1 MQRQLPYKN
10 FEYLDQYQRPTHFNH
25 IVRQLSDLNI
35 DFFVEKS
42 VYEQKGFLVT
52 CTLGYNFQDSLE
64 NTIDL
69 SCFPKYQRVSMDQLT
84 RDQIW
89 SFNNESRNIEK
100 DPAKLIS
107 SYENE
112 NLVTDFIDN
121 IIYLL
126 INHSCSILSVESVI
140 VYEHSSF
147 MLEYMNYLQS
157 ARSLATSNLEG
168 RLIKNLSNSVPGM
181 LYAILSVWS
190 SLLSIYIF
198 SCCDKN
204 PFFFLPLFLLFF
216 FFYSFFFFFFLF
228 FFPGKLHQKIDSYNH
243 VEIAMNKEKFLKSV
257 SDPNFMDFKVIS
269 SNCSLLIKDGI
280 CVNNKTLPSIPSQV
294 YRSERA

>member
-204 PFFFLPLFLLFF
+204 PFFFSTSLSSFFLL
-216 FFYSFFFFFFLF
+216 LLLLLLLL
-228 FFPGKLHQKIDSYNH
+228 PVLLPRQT
-243 VEIAMNKEKFLKSV
+243 
-257 SDPNFMDFKVIS
+257 S
-269 SNCSLLIKDGI
+269 SKN
-280 CVNNKTLPSIPSQV
+280 
-294 YRSERA
+294 